1 MRKLKIILL
10 CILLVGLLLLAG
22 CPGNGDNL
30 CEFDTKFPCELG
42 GSAGAP
48 GS

>member
-1 MRKLKIILL
+1 MRKLKIVLL
-10 CILLVGLLLLAG
+10 CILLAGLLLLLAG
-22 CPGNGDNL
+22 CPGNDNL

-48 GS
+48 SS